1 MGKQKR
7 NEVSYYPEIMKY
19 IEAQIKSN
27 FKVSCNRE
35 LQVYWKIGE
44 LKAKLNEI
52 LEEHPELD
60 SCLGTFARN
69 VPPLSLDIFAVITD
83 GINFE
88 LLILEI
94 KLVKAA
100 GLSEWSQLVGY
111 CIVSDARFGLLINID
126 AGASPRLSHLLQTDK
141 NVSRIIREK
150 ESKEVVHELG
160 FMSWDSLTNN
170 FEYTNMG
177 EIWSLSELSGRLV
190 QRFTA
195 GK

>member
-1 MGKQKR
+1 MGKQQR
-7 NEVSYYPEIMKY
+7 NEVSYYPEIMDY

-27 FKVSCNRE
+27 FRVSCNRE

-44 LKAKLNEI
+44 LKSKLNEI

-60 SCLGTFARN
+60 SCLGAFARN

-83 GINFE
+83 GFNFE

-126 AGASPRLSHLLQTDK
+126 AGASPRLNHLLQTDE
-141 NVSRIIREK
+141 NVSKIIRKK
-150 ESKEVVHELG
+150 ESGEVVHELG
-160 FMSWDSLTNN
+160 FMSWDSLTKN

-177 EIWSLSELSGRLV
+177 EIWSLSELSDRLV
-190 QRFTA
+190 QRFTVSE
-195 GK
+195 

>member
-1 MGKQKR
+1 MAKQKR
-7 NEVSYYPEIMKY
+7 NEVSYYPEIMDY

-27 FKVSCNRE
+27 FRVSCNRE

-44 LKAKLNEI
+44 LKSKLNEI

-60 SCLGTFARN
+60 SCLGAFARN

-83 GINFE
+83 GVNFE

-126 AGASPRLSHLLQTDK
+126 AGASPRLNHLLQTDE
-141 NVSRIIREK
+141 NVSKIIRKK
-150 ESKEVVHELG
+150 ESGEVVHELG
-160 FMSWDSLTNN
+160 FMSWDSLTKN

-177 EIWSLSELSGRLV
+177 EIWSLSELSDRLV
-190 QRFTA
+190 QRFA
-195 GK
+195 VSE

>member
-1 MGKQKR
+1 MAKQKR
-7 NEVSYYPEIMKY
+7 NEVSYYPEIMDY

-27 FKVSCNRE
+27 FRVSCNRE

-44 LKAKLNEI
+44 LKSKLNEI

-60 SCLGTFARN
+60 SCLGAFARN

-83 GINFE
+83 GVNFE

-126 AGASPRLSHLLQTDK
+126 AGASPRLNHLLQTDE
-141 NVSRIIREK
+141 NVSKIIRKK
-150 ESKEVVHELG
+150 ESGEVVHELG
-160 FMSWDSLTNN
+160 FMSWDSLTKN

-177 EIWSLSELSGRLV
+177 EIWLLSELSDRLV
-190 QRFTA
+190 QRFA
-195 GK
+195 VSE

>member
-1 MGKQKR
+1 MSKQKR

>member
-1 MGKQKR
+1 MSNKKR
-7 NEVSYYPEIMKY
+7 NEVSYYPEIMDY
-19 IEAQIKSN
+19 IEAQLKSN
-27 FKVSCNRE
+27 FRANCNRD

-44 LKAKLNEI
+44 LKSRLNEI

-60 SCLGTFARN
+60 SCLGSFARK

-83 GINFE
+83 GEHFE

-94 KLVKAA
+94 KLVKAV

-126 AGASPRLSHLLQTDK
+126 AGASPRLNNLLQTDIS
-141 NVSRIIREK
+141 VSKIIRKK
-150 ESKEVVHELG
+150 ESEDVVHELG

-170 FEYTNMG
+170 FEYSNIG
-177 EIWSLSELSGRLV
+177 EIWSLSELSDRIV
-190 QRFTA
+190 QRFTIEE
-195 GK
+195 